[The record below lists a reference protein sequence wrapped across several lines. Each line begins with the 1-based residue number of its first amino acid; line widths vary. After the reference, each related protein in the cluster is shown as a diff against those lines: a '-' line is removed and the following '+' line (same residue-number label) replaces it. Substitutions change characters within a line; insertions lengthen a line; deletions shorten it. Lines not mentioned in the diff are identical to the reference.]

1 MLKNLSIGIK
11 IAFIAIVGFVG
22 ILIFQSANYRLS
34 VNLRDQLQQVF
45 HEDFIVLKFSNDI
58 QINFADLDKLFQAAL
73 IEGDMDTLREA
84 ELKAKSMQKHFA
96 SFKKK
101 YRLNTPAYRQ
111 LMNVFNEYVEVT
123 SNHTI
128 AVLSGQLGYQQTLMG
143 YDQIGDLRLQYETA
157 QSVFFEQCY
166 AKFEDQMRVI
176 QDEGRFL
183 VDFGLMLGIVL
194 TLILGIISFF
204 VINNLINAINNVVNL
219 AHQIAS
225 GNFDQKI
232 KPKSQDETGKM
243 LLSLKAMRDALK
255 KQRDDD
261 IQREYIKDFISG
273 LNETS
278 RGDPSLDHLLNAVI
292 TYLADQFSASAAKI
306 YLFENQQLH
315 LKSNLNKNT
324 TQAIQETYETS
335 YLSEVA
341 QSQKGCLFKDLHKPR
356 KPMLLD
362 DSGNPLASMM
372 LAPIYTD
379 SKALGLI
386 ELGAQQTF
394 TNEDLWL
401 LEKIN
406 DALANAINSAIS
418 REALADMLLQTQQQ
432 AEKLKSQRHELE
444 VSGRYKSQF
453 LSTMSHELRTPLNS
467 ILILSESLINNR
479 NGTLSQQEIQHARVI
494 HNAGSDLLTLINDIL
509 DLSKIEEGKMDV
521 VWEKFDIRQLAED
534 LFHAFEL
541 QAKNKGLE
549 YKVSV
554 SDDVPSLIC
563 SDSLRLKQ
571 IIQNFISNALK
582 FTEIG
587 GIYIT
592 FKAIPNLSTDNKNLQ
607 ICVRDT
613 GVGIANAKQKDVFE
627 AFKQLDGTTSRKY
640 GGTGLGLSISRALA
654 KILRGKV
661 GLYSEGENKGS
672 LFSLTIP
679 IDAHFASIKQRT
691 KSKYPLLRKQKPN
704 TSALSTQKV
713 LIIEDN
719 PVLIQTMKTVFA
731 ANDVM
736 ADIEASGQ
744 SALAA
749 MKQNFYSCLIVD
761 FNLPDIEGLAL
772 LSAIRQIG
780 DYHYAPLIVFT
791 AEDLTRDETMKVKQ
805 LADHIFLKTPR
816 AIQEVCLL
824 SKNLLN
830 SQFEQTQQ
838 DKESD
843 FNFENHHLLL
853 VDDDERNLYSLSLPL
868 REAGLK
874 VTTAQSGEKALE
886 LLETDDSI
894 DILLLDIMMPVM
906 DGYQVIQQIKKRE
919 LPDIPIIAI
928 TAKAMNQDRARCLA
942 AGAKQY
948 LAKPIEVKDL
958 LHAIQTECMAIVEKT
973 AQNDEYL
980 NG

>member
-1 MLKNLSIGIK
+1 
-11 IAFIAIVGFVG
+11 
-22 ILIFQSANYRLS
+22 
-34 VNLRDQLQQVF
+34 
-45 HEDFIVLKFSNDI
+45 
-58 QINFADLDKLFQAAL
+58 
-73 IEGDMDTLREA
+73 
-84 ELKAKSMQKHFA
+84 
-96 SFKKK
+96 
-101 YRLNTPAYRQ
+101 
-111 LMNVFNEYVEVT
+111 
-123 SNHTI
+123 
-128 AVLSGQLGYQQTLMG
+128 
-143 YDQIGDLRLQYETA
+143 
-157 QSVFFEQCY
+157 
-166 AKFEDQMRVI
+166 
-176 QDEGRFL
+176 
-183 VDFGLMLGIVL
+183 
-194 TLILGIISFF
+194 
-204 VINNLINAINNVVNL
+204 
-219 AHQIAS
+219 
-225 GNFDQKI
+225 
-232 KPKSQDETGKM
+232 
-243 LLSLKAMRDALK
+243 
-255 KQRDDD
+255 
-261 IQREYIKDFISG
+261 
-273 LNETS
+273 
-278 RGDPSLDHLLNAVI
+278 
-292 TYLADQFSASAAKI
+292 
-306 YLFENQQLH
+306 
-315 LKSNLNKNT
+315 
-324 TQAIQETYETS
+324 
-335 YLSEVA
+335 
-341 QSQKGCLFKDLHKPR
+341 
-356 KPMLLD
+356 
-362 DSGNPLASMM
+362 M

-386 ELGAQQTF
+386 ELGSLKTF

-401 LEKIN
+401 LEKGN

-418 REALADMLLQTQQQ
+418 RETLAGMLLQTQQQ
-432 AEKLKSQRHELE
+432 AETLKNQRHALE

-479 NGTLSQQEIQHARVI
+479 NGTLNPQEIQHARVI

-521 VWEKFDIRQLAED
+521 VWEKFNIRQLAED

-582 FTEIG
+582 FTETG

-592 FKAIPNLSTDNKNLQ
+592 FKLIPNLSTNNKNLH
-607 ICVRDT
+607 ICVRDS

-679 IDAHFASIKQRT
+679 IDAQFASIKQRT
-691 KSKYPLLRKQKPN
+691 KPKYRLFPQEEPKVA
-704 TSALSTQKV
+704 ALSTKKV

-731 ANDVM
+731 ANDVL
-736 ADIEASGQ
+736 ADIEADGQ

-749 MKQNFYSCLIVD
+749 MKQNLYSCLIVD
-761 FNLPDIEGLAL
+761 FNLPDIEGLPL
-772 LSAIRQIG
+772 LSSIRQID
-780 DYHYAPLIVFT
+780 DYHNTPLIVFT
-791 AEDLTRDETMKVKQ
+791 AEDLSNDDIIAVKQ
-805 LADHIFLKTPR
+805 LADHLFLKTPK

-824 SKNLLN
+824 AKNLLATEY
-830 SQFEQTQQ
+830 EQNVKA
-838 DKESD
+838 DISR
-843 FNFENHHLLL
+843 FNFEKHHLLL

-874 VTTAQSGEKALE
+874 VTTAKSGERALE
-886 LLETDDSI
+886 ILATDDSI
-894 DILLLDIMMPVM
+894 DIILLDIMMPVM
-906 DGYQVIQQIKKRE
+906 DGYQVIQQIKERE

-958 LHAIQTECMAIVEKT
+958 LNAIQTECIAMVNQPV
-973 AQNDEYL
+973 QNDEL
-980 NG
+980 IN